1 MTAEQIQ
8 AVKQSDEVEEA
19 AMVFVL
25 KGDATL
31 IEFSRDHIIGQC
43 GKERRNLEQSSAD
56 EGGGWGNVADLI
68 KWESIADDLLC
79 DGPVIVP
86 GTMKDDA
93 VVSFLE
99 QMQSA
104 LAAVIRNKDDME
116 ADSNAVEEDLEQ

>member
-1 MTAEQIQ
+1 MTEEQIQ
-8 AVKQSDEVEEA
+8 AVKQSDEVKEA

-56 EGGGWGNVADLI
+56 EGGGWENVADLI

-79 DGPVIVP
+79 VNPIIVP
-86 GTMKDDA
+86 GQMKDESVVAFIDQMQCALDA
-93 VVSFLE
+93 VS
-99 QMQSA
+99 
-104 LAAVIRNKDDME
+104 RNRE
-116 ADSNAVEEDLEQ
+116 ATEVDFNAVEEDLEQ